1 MPGVGVR
8 LERVRSVHR
17 ACAANRA
24 ANFRAIERFV
34 NNLAN
39 GARAPP
45 ALGAAAKTTVNV
57 ARRPARRGTRGVSH
71 FMVAQYVA
79 GTDNH
84 QTPYPG
90 IR

>member
-34 NNLAN
+34 YDLAN
-39 GARAPP
+39 GASAPP
-45 ALGAAAKTTVNV
+45 ALGAAAKTTVDV
-57 ARRPARRGTRGVSH
+57 ARRPTGRGSRGASH

-79 GTDNH
+79 GTDDH
-84 QTPYPG
+84 QAPYSG